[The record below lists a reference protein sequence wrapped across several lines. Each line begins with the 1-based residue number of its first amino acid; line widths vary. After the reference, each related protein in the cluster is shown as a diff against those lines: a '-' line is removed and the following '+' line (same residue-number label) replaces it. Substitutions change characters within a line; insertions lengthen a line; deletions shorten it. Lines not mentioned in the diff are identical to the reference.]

1 MSVQSISPA
10 ALSQDPLNVSQAR
23 QLANTADNQKV
34 DPGRRS
40 GEAAP
45 SELVAAT
52 GRASD
57 TEKPAAQAGP
67 VEPRQLERA
76 LENIRRVVEP
86 VAHNLRFTVDED
98 TGRTVVKVLDSA
110 TDQVIR
116 QIPSE
121 EILSIAKALD
131 KLSGLLLEQK
141 A

>member
-1 MSVQSISPA
+1 MSVQSIPPA
-10 ALSQDPLNVSQAR
+10 ALSQDPLNASQAR
-23 QLANTADNQKV
+23 QFSNVADNPKV

-40 GEAAP
+40 GEVAP
-45 SELVAAT
+45 GEQVAAT
-52 GRASD
+52 GRAGD
-57 TEKPAAQAGP
+57 AEKLAAQAGP
-67 VEPRQLERA
+67 VDPRQLERA

-86 VAHNLRFTVDED
+86 VAHNLRFSVDED

-121 EILSIAKALD
+121 EVLSIAKALD

>member
-1 MSVQSISPA
+1 MSVQSIPA
-10 ALSQDPLNVSQAR
+10 SQLALTQSTALQAR
-23 QLANTADNQKV
+23 QAPAQE
-34 DPGRRS
+34 DPKAQQAERRS
-40 GEAAP
+40 TVAEADRARQSP
-45 SELVAAT
+45 EVAKGDEAKS
-52 GRASD
+52 GS
-57 TEKPAAQAGP
+57 P
-67 VEPRQLERA
+67 VDRQQLERA

-86 VAHNLRFTVDED
+86 VAHNLQFTVDDD
-98 TGRTVVKVLDSA
+98 TGRTVVKVMDGA

>member
-1 MSVQSISPA
+1 MSVQSISA
-10 ALSQDPLNVSQAR
+10 S
-23 QLANTADNQKV
+23 QLALTQSTALQPRQAPAQE
-34 DPGRRS
+34 DPRVQADRRGTVAEADRAQNV
-40 GEAAP
+40 GEAARTDETTSP
-45 SELVAAT
+45 GAVD
-52 GRASD
+52 R
-57 TEKPAAQAGP
+57 Q
-67 VEPRQLERA
+67 QLERA

-86 VAHNLRFTVDED
+86 VAHNLQFTVDDD
-98 TGRTVVKVLDSA
+98 TGRTVVKVMDSA

>member
-10 ALSQDPLNVSQAR
+10 ALAQDPLNVPQAR
-23 QLANTADNQKV
+23 QLSNSADNPKV
-34 DPGRRS
+34 DAGGRS
-40 GEAAP
+40 GEVSPAERSGAV
-45 SELVAAT
+45 S
-52 GRASD
+52 RASD
-57 TEKPAAQAGP
+57 TEKAASQATP
-67 VEPRQLERA
+67 VDPKQLERA

-121 EILSIAKALD
+121 EVLSIAKALD

>member
-10 ALSQDPLNVSQAR
+10 ALAQDPLNVSQAR
-23 QLANTADNQKV
+23 QIANAAENPK
-34 DPGRRS
+34 PESGRRS
-40 GEAAP
+40 GEVAPGERVKPTDNAGEAERIASQAAP
-45 SELVAAT
+45 VDPKA
-52 GRASD
+52 
-57 TEKPAAQAGP
+57 
-67 VEPRQLERA
+67 LERA

>member
-1 MSVQSISPA
+1 MSVQSIPA
-10 ALSQDPLNVSQAR
+10 SQLALTQSTALQAR
-23 QLANTADNQKV
+23 QAPAQEDPKAQQAERRNTVAEAGRTPNAAEVAKSEDVSGGTPV
-34 DPGRRS
+34 DR
-40 GEAAP
+40 
-45 SELVAAT
+45 
-52 GRASD
+52 
-57 TEKPAAQAGP
+57 Q
-67 VEPRQLERA
+67 QLERA

-86 VAHNLRFTVDED
+86 VAHNLQFTVDED
-98 TGRTVVKVLDSA
+98 TGRTVVKVMDGA